1 MTKKRPAALTS
12 SLLAAKGKASPTASL
27 ATPDTPAFG
36 APGAAGGPPSN
47 SPAEAGPKT
56 DKPGRAKLTMRLDRE
71 RHFRL
76 KLVAAHLKRSS
87 QDVLTQAL
95 DAYLDRVAPA
105 VMNGGCAC
113 LEAAG
118 FGQCQSVTY
127 QESTT
132 GRVSRSAFGGTTPFA
147 PKDPGCR

>member
-27 ATPDTPAFG
+27 ATPDMPAFG

-76 KLVAAHLKRSS
+76 KLVAAHLNQST
-87 QDVLTQAL
+87 QDVLSVAL
-95 DAYLDRVAPA
+95 DSYLDQVAPA
-105 VMNGGCAC
+105 VINSA
-113 LEAAG
+113 AAG
-118 FGQCQSVTY
+118 RLAGESGQVRHTMY
-127 QESTT
+127 QLNPTDVAGMTEFVA
-132 GRVSRSAFGGTTPFA
+132 RPRRA
-147 PKDPGCR
+147 PRDR